1 MASELWQDEGERDSA
16 AQACGRI
23 RQRQRPVQIGA
34 QRTHRGSIDSIGPL
48 SIRQENSM
56 PNDDLLDRIWDSRR
70 RLNAN
75 EGQPM
80 RTDDDDKFLRL
91 LCRMRELHDAKSA
104 DYGDG
109 MDAYSNFRRSARL
122 GVSPFLGCLVR
133 LNDKVERVIQLSQH
147 E

>member
-1 MASELWQDEGERDSA
+1 
-16 AQACGRI
+16 
-23 RQRQRPVQIGA
+23 
-34 QRTHRGSIDSIGPL
+34 
-48 SIRQENSM
+48 M

-147 E
+147 EARVKEESIVDTLIDLANYALIAIILYDEEKQP